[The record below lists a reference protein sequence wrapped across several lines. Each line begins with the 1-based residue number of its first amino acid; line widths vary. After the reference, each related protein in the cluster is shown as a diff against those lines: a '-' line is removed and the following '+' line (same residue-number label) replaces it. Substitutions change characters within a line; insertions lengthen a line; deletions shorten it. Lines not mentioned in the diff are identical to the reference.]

1 MNIEKIETALT
12 SALSLLDNE
21 VSVIESE
28 DLRNE
33 FLLVID
39 LLESAIKEIN
49 AAK

>member
-12 SALSLLDNE
+12 SALSLLFNE
-21 VSVIESE
+21 LSVIESE

-39 LLESAIKEIN
+39 LLENAIKEIN
-49 AAK
+49 PAK

>member
-1 MNIEKIETALT
+1 MDTVKIKLALS
-12 SALSLLDNE
+12 SALSLIDNE

-39 LLESAIKEIN
+39 LLESAIKEIV